1 VSLEGVQETS
11 VAAISLR
18 LFRKMGRA
26 KILGC
31 ALAIFAAGYHDGSF
45 EDSTMNAAFLHLVIN
60 HAPLYF
66 MVIAAA
72 LLVGALVR
80 RNRSLLS
87 AGTWLVIAAGI
98 GAVVTLQTGEQA
110 EHLLEHAPGINAT
123 AIEAHEE
130 SAKVAVL
137 ATIVAAGLAIG
148 VTVGQRWWGERFRWG
163 ASSVLLAAVLTSLL
177 LVALAAHRGG
187 LIRHA
192 EELENRLP
200 PPTPEE

>member
-1 VSLEGVQETS
+1 
-11 VAAISLR
+11 
-18 LFRKMGRA
+18 
-26 KILGC
+26 
-31 ALAIFAAGYHDGSF
+31 
-45 EDSTMNAAFLHLVIN
+45 MNAAFLHLAIN
-60 HAPLYF
+60 HAPLF
-66 MVIAAA
+66 LSLIAAA
-72 LLVGALVR
+72 LLLGALVR

-110 EHLLEHAPGINAT
+110 EHLIEHVPGINAA

-137 ATIVAAGLAIG
+137 ATVVAAGLAIG

>member
-1 VSLEGVQETS
+1 ME
-11 VAAISLR
+11 
-18 LFRKMGRA
+18 RA

-31 ALAIFAAGYHDGSF
+31 ALAIFAAEHYHVSC
-45 EDSTMNAAFLHLVIN
+45 EVSTMNAAFLHLAIN
-60 HAPLYF
+60 HAPLF
-66 MVIAAA
+66 FTLIAAA
-72 LLVGALVR
+72 LLFGALAG

-87 AGTWLVIAAGI
+87 AGTWLVVVAGIAAI
-98 GAVVTLQTGEQA
+98 ATLQTGEEA
-110 EHLLEHAPGINAT
+110 EHLLEHVPGINAA

-137 ATIVAAGLAIG
+137 ATVVAAGLAIG

-163 ASSVLLAAVLTSLL
+163 ASAAL
-177 LVALAAHRGG
+177 LVAVLASLVLVAIAAHRGG

-200 PPTPEE
+200 PPAQEE